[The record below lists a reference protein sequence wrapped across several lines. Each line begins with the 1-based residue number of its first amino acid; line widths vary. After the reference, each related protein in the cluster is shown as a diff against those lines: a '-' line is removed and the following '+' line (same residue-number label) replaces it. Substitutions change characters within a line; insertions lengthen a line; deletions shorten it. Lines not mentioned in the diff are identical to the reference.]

1 LERQLIRT
9 LGLVIGLSLTGA
21 AGAEPRRGGDGA
33 LGWQIDVDPRIAAAA
48 PDFAAFLRTSDD
60 ALIVEMLDGATRERA
75 DLGAGFHQHS
85 LMVTTEARAITPG
98 LVSALRS
105 VSSFSGGAH
114 GNLFLD
120 PLTWDRKTGDFVRL
134 DHFLSED
141 AAGWKALQSIAR
153 ILRADL
159 SAREGLWVDGIAMA
173 AVPDPAALQS
183 FTLEPSTT
191 HGRIGGLAFHFAPY
205 ELGPCSAGPQRA
217 VVPQAAFRSGLKP
230 QFRALFDGAPAD

>member
-1 LERQLIRT
+1 MIRA
-9 LGLVIGLSLTGA
+9 LGLAIALSLTGA
-21 AGAEPRRGGDGA
+21 AGAEPRRGGDAA
-33 LGWQIDVDPRIAAAA
+33 LDWQIDADPRIATAA
-48 PDFAAFLRTSDD
+48 PEFAAFLRTSDD
-60 ALIVEMLDGATRERA
+60 ALTEEMQDAATRERA
-75 DLGAGFHQHS
+75 DLGADFHQHS

-120 PLTWDRKTGDFVRL
+120 PLTWDRTTRDFVRL

-141 AAGWKALQSIAR
+141 AAGWKALQAIAR
-153 ILRADL
+153 MLKADL
-159 SAREGLWVDGIAMA
+159 SAREGLWADRIAMA

-191 HGRIGGLAFHFAPY
+191 QGRVGGLAFHFAPY
-205 ELGPCSAGPQRA
+205 ELGPYSAGPQRA
-217 VVPQAAFRSGLKP
+217 VIPQAAFRSGLKP